1 MQCWLWRAVAGLLE
15 LLTQTHAGHSCL
27 PSISHMVTQ
36 KKDVTKYGYVHHDTD
51 EETDDD
57 DTDDDYTAQDFL
69 ETGSEVDTDE
79 EEEYDDRIE
88 DHNV

>member
-36 KKDVTKYGYVHHDTD
+36 KKDVTKYGYIHHDTD
-51 EETDDD
+51 SETDEN
-57 DTDDDYTAQDFL
+57 DFL

-79 EEEYDDRIE
+79 EYEYDDRIK